1 MTFED
6 LVFVFFLMIRRPPRS
21 TLFPYTTLFRSWH
34 ARGQNWRTLL
44 RDPEFYP
51 DLRRSS
57 VSSTNCI
64 VMSKALPTLFNL
76 SWTRPQFY
84 EIYKHGAVLG
94 ISLTFMAVDL
104 LGGIFSILSLIFKN
118 KVDVLAAVAYA
129 LVVVSPSPSD
139 LPRLNSCDIL
149 SLGQVMDGLVLVLA
163 IILNPRSKA
172 AQRREQ
178 MSREGASD
186 DGNSSG
192 DHGGSTA
199 RVTTVMSASGV
210 KENKDEKSAEDVTP
224 ITV

>member
-1 MTFED
+1 
-6 LVFVFFLMIRRPPRS
+6 
-21 TLFPYTTLFRSWH
+21 LF
-34 ARGQNWRTLL
+34 
-44 RDPEFYP
+44 D
-51 DLRRSS
+51 
-57 VSSTNCI
+57 
-64 VMSKALPTLFNL
+64 L